1 MSKNKTPKSKYIK
14 FVGKRKERKRK
25 QRNDNIFTSSFFPT
39 DKWGHL
45 MVYEY
50 YFSPSYKRKVYGVN
64 WNIHRLKKE
73 AVEEDFTSLHPSI
86 IFDTWEDAVKFFND
100 YKKNIIGDLE
110 KSF

>member
-1 MSKNKTPKSKYIK
+1 MSKNKPKSRFIK

-25 QRNDNIFTSSFFPT
+25 QRNDNIFTSSYFP

-50 YFSPSYKRKVYGVN
+50 YFASSYKRKIYGVN

-73 AVEEDFTSLHPSI
+73 AVEEDFTSLHPI
-86 IFDTWEDAVKFFND
+86 KTFDTWEEAVKFFNS
-100 YKKNIIGDLE
+100 YRKNIVGDLD
-110 KSF
+110 KSE